1 MRTFPLQEYFYYTR
15 LERNAGIVLCVLCT
29 IAYSLPLFYNQL
41 SPPPGKLDFSEVRQ
55 LAAAFAPAGKPNEN
69 ESKFVAF
76 RGRENESPRQA
87 VESFPFDPNTA
98 TKDELMRLGLS
109 ARTAQT
115 VLNFRAKGGH
125 FYKKEDLQ
133 KVYGLREEDYHR
145 LAGLVQLSDAGR
157 DFEKY
162 PKRSDNQGFVERVD
176 YRSSPSAN
184 SDFPKKNTSVVVD
197 INTAS
202 SEDWQQI
209 KGVGPGYAKRIVN
222 FREKLGGFS
231 SVAQVGE
238 TLGLP
243 DSVFQKMLPQ
253 LQAASPVFRQIN
265 INSATL
271 DELKV
276 HPYLSSYQAT
286 ILFNYRLQHGS
297 YADFASLKKVKGGF
311 KEEDWR
317 RLEPYITFN

>member
-1 MRTFPLQEYFYYTR
+1 MRTFALQEYFYYTR
-15 LERNAGIVLCVLCT
+15 LERNAGIVLCLLCA
-29 IAYSLPLFYNQL
+29 IAYSFPLFYETL
-41 SPPPGKLDFSEVRQ
+41 SPPAAKLDFTEARQ
-55 LAAAFAPAGKPNEN
+55 LAAAFEPAEKNDDSEAG
-69 ESKFVAF
+69 FVAF
-76 RGRENESPRQA
+76 RGRENTSPSRA

-115 VLNFRAKGGH
+115 MLNFRAKGGH

-133 KVYGLREEDYHR
+133 KVYGLREEDYQR

-176 YRSSPSAN
+176 YRSSSSAN
-184 SDFPKKNTSVVVD
+184 SDFPKKNTAVVVD
-197 INTAS
+197 INSAS
-202 SEDWQQI
+202 AEEWQQI
-209 KGVGPGYAKRIVN
+209 KGVGPGYAKRIIN

-243 DSVFQKMLPQ
+243 DSVFQKMQPQ
-253 LQAASPVFRQIN
+253 LQAVSPVFRQIN

-271 DELKV
+271 DELKA

-286 ILFNYRLQHGS
+286 ILFNYRMQHGS
-297 YADFASLKKVKGGF
+297 FADFASVKKVKGF
-311 KEEDWR
+311 KDEDWKK
-317 RLEPYITFN
+317 LEPYLTFN